1 MMEKFTIRGY
11 KYCIDRIAKDERVI
25 KFTNGYV
32 SDDYVFFQGGEILNV
47 PESDRFPL
55 DVKNRERVQLLNEL
69 KISDNL
75 EIYTFHTLDD
85 KNLFVNRKLVK
96 SVFGELLTSKY
107 QFYKIKD
114 QPILLIYD
122 HDRLLGGCVGL
133 RINDEANHIAG
144 VQIRRCTANE

>member
-11 KYCIDRIAKDERVI
+11 KHCIDCIAKDERVI

-47 PESDRFPL
+47 PESDRFPF
-55 DVKNRERVQLLNEL
+55 DVENRERVQLLNEL
-69 KISDNL
+69 KTAGNMEL
-75 EIYTFHTLDD
+75 YTFDD
-85 KNLFVNRKLVK
+85 KNLLVNRKLVK

-114 QPILLIYD
+114 LPILLIYD
-122 HDRLLGGCVGL
+122 YDRLLGGCVGL
-133 RINDEANHIAG
+133 RIND
-144 VQIRRCTANE
+144 

>member
-32 SDDYVFFQGGEILNV
+32 GDEYVFFQGGEILNV
-47 PESDRFPL
+47 RESDRFPL
-55 DVKNRERVQLLNEL
+55 DVENRERVQLLNEL
-69 KISDNL
+69 KTSNNL
-75 EIYTFHTLDD
+75 EIYTFDD

-107 QFYKIKD
+107 QFYKTKD
-114 QPILLIYD
+114 RPILLIYD
-122 HDRLLGGCVGL
+122 HDRLLGGCAGL
-133 RINDEANHIAG
+133 RIND
-144 VQIRRCTANE
+144 